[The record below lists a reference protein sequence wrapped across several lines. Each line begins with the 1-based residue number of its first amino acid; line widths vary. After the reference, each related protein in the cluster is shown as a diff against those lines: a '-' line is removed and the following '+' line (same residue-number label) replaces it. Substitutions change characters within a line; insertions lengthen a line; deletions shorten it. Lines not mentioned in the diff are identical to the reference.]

1 MAADRDAVSLCA
13 RLIGFDTTSRNS
25 NLALIDFAQDVLES
39 LGASC
44 RRTFDAQNKK
54 ANLFASFGPGR
65 AGGYVLSGHTDVVP
79 VDGQNWSSDPFV
91 GEVRDGKLYGRGA
104 ADMKSFIGVALSLAP
119 DIARADLK
127 RPVHYALSFDEE
139 VGCAGVGH
147 MLADLADAEIVPEL
161 AIIGEPTLM
170 RVVGAHKGGTGVAT
184 RFIGQEGHSS
194 APHKGANAVMMAGEF
209 VALLEQ
215 TAARLEE
222 DSDPSFDPPHSTIQA
237 NMISGGTAVNV
248 LGRETLVR
256 WECRALPGR
265 NGKDI
270 VAQVCSHAE
279 HALLP
284 KYRAR
289 AACARMENEIRSFY
303 PGMKLD
309 LNSPAIAL
317 AREITGANDVGAVS
331 YGTEGGLFQQAGI
344 PAVICGPGSIEQAHR
359 ADEFVEVSQLEACAS
374 FLRKVVARA
383 CAPCTE

>member
-1 MAADRDAVSLCA
+1 MTADWDAVSLCA

-25 NLALIDFAQDVLES
+25 NLALIDFAQEMLER

-44 RRTFDAQNKK
+44 RRTFDAHKKK
-54 ANLFASFGPGR
+54 ANLFASFGPGD

-91 GEVRDGKLYGRGA
+91 PDVRDGKLFGRGA

-119 DIARADLK
+119 EIARANLS
-127 RPVHYALSFDEE
+127 RPIHYALSYDEE
-139 VGCAGVGH
+139 VGCAGVGD
-147 MLADLADAEIVPEL
+147 MLADLAAARIAPAL
-161 AIIGEPTLM
+161 AIVGEPTEM

-194 APHKGANAVMMAGEF
+194 APQKGANAVMMAGEF
-209 VALLEQ
+209 VALLER
-215 TAARLEE
+215 TAERLEE
-222 DSDPSFDPPHSTIQA
+222 DCDPRFDPPHTTVQA

-248 LGRETLVR
+248 LGREAVVR

-265 NGKDI
+265 DGRAV
-270 VAQVCSHAE
+270 VAGVCDHAE
-279 HALLP
+279 LSLLP

-289 AACARMENEIRSFY
+289 AASARMENEIRSFY

-309 LNSPAIAL
+309 LASPAIAL

-331 YGTEGGLFQQAGI
+331 YGTEGGLFQEAGI
-344 PAVICGPGSIEQAHR
+344 PAVICGPGSIDQAHR
-359 ADEFVEVSQLEACAS
+359 ADEYVALSQIDACAA

-383 CAPCTE
+383 CVPFTG